1 MTDSPS
7 QPPKTQSTTP
17 PEKPSSQPQSAAQLG
32 KQQGKQHESQPERQS
47 QPEPQSQTPNILDPV
62 REAARLIAPDN
73 PTALER
79 RLKRDIFTSIQR
91 IKPAV
96 AADVDFETDVMSG
109 QFFDGLN
116 APLQGMAIARIEGA
130 LAFYNRVG
138 WHPDFLTTPLTQIV
152 AADAP
157 GYEALANKLHVSTL
171 HDLGY
176 VHPKHFV
183 KALGKAEAASLW
195 ESLKRFPE

>member
-1 MTDSPS
+1 MNESAE
-7 QPPKTQSTTP
+7 QPPHKSP
-17 PEKPSSQPQSAAQLG
+17 F
-32 KQQGKQHESQPERQS
+32 
-47 QPEPQSQTPNILDPV
+47 LDPV
-62 REAARLIAPDN
+62 REAAKLIAPND
-73 PTALER
+73 AAVLER

-91 IKPAV
+91 IKPDV
-96 AADVDFETDVMSG
+96 AKDVDFDTAVMSG
-109 QFFDGLN
+109 EFFNALN

-138 WHPDFLTTPLTQIV
+138 WHPDFLTEPLTTVV
-152 AADAP
+152 AGDTP
-157 GYEALANKLHVSTL
+157 GYESLSTKLHVSTL

-195 ESLKRFPE
+195 ESLKRFPES